1 MIIGRPKQP
10 LSLSGDERLELESIA
25 GSRSLPH
32 GLVIRAQIVLMAA
45 DGKSNTAIAHRL
57 RLSKPTVGIWR
68 QRYLDHGIQGLH
80 EELKPGRPR
89 TVSDEKVA
97 LLVRKTLNTKPKNG
111 THWSVRTI
119 AQETRLSRA
128 TVHRIW
134 SAFGLQPARQSHF
147 KLSTDP
153 FFVEKVRDIVGLYL
167 SPPENAV
174 VLCVDEKSQIQALD
188 RTQPMLPMGLG
199 YVEGVTHDYI
209 RHGTTTLFA
218 ALNIASGEVV
228 TQCKR
233 RHRHQEFLQFLKHI
247 EQNVP
252 EKLDVHLIVDNYATH
267 KHAAIK
273 RWLALH
279 KRWHVHYTPTY
290 ASWLNQV
297 EIWFNL
303 ITQRAI
309 RRGTFSS
316 VKELIVKIEQ
326 YVKQYNKHHK
336 PFVWTATADSI
347 FAKLERLC
355 QRISETQH

>member
-10 LSLSGDERLELESIA
+10 LSLSRDERLQLESIA
-25 GSRSLPH
+25 GSRSFPH

-45 DGKSNTAIAHRL
+45 DGKSNTAIADRL
-57 RLSKPTVGIWR
+57 HLSKPTVGIWR

-119 AQETRLSRA
+119 AHETRLSRA

-188 RTQPMLPMGLG
+188 RTQPMLPWGSAMSK
-199 YVEGVTHDYI
+199 
-209 RHGTTTLFA
+209 A
-218 ALNIASGEVV
+218 
-228 TQCKR
+228 
-233 RHRHQEFLQFLKHI
+233 
-247 EQNVP
+247 
-252 EKLDVHLIVDNYATH
+252 
-267 KHAAIK
+267 
-273 RWLALH
+273 
-279 KRWHVHYTPTY
+279 
-290 ASWLNQV
+290 
-297 EIWFNL
+297 
-303 ITQRAI
+303 
-309 RRGTFSS
+309 
-316 VKELIVKIEQ
+316 
-326 YVKQYNKHHK
+326 
-336 PFVWTATADSI
+336 
-347 FAKLERLC
+347 
-355 QRISETQH
+355 